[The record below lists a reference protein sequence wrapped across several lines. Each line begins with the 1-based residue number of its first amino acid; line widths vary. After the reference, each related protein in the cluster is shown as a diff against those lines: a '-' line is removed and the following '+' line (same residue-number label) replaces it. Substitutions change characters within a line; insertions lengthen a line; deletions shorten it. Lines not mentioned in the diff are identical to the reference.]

1 MKTEVRVIIMKK
13 SELRREIKSTAGNEF
28 NIEQELKKYFKQE
41 KFLFLINNIIL
52 IAQVYLLLCM
62 IWYK

>member
-1 MKTEVRVIIMKK
+1 MKK
-13 SELRREIKSTAGNEF
+13 SELKREIKSTAGNEF

-52 IAQVYLLLCM
+52 IAQVYLLVCM